1 MARLVRL
8 RRSELSTPGSSEKM
22 LAKAAAS
29 DADFV
34 FCDLEDSVAPQQK
47 EAARIT
53 VVRALRRNDWGTKT
67 RAVRINGVHT
77 DWWGDDLEEVVTGAP
92 EDVDVVIVPKVKTPK
107 DVETVATFLDEL
119 EGRVRRKRARI
130 ALEVL
135 IEEAEGL
142 AGVEEIARSSPRLEA
157 LIFGPGDFSA
167 SQGVRWAIAR
177 DADYPGDI
185 WQYHRSRIVV
195 AARAAGIE
203 AVDGP
208 FANFRDADGYRREA
222 LRAALI
228 GFTGKWAIHPS
239 QVEIANEVFSP
250 TESEVQAARDL
261 VETYAKAQSS
271 GEGAAGVGG
280 VMIDAATVRIM
291 EGVLERNRLI
301 RGA

>member
-107 DVETVATFLDEL
+107 DVQTVATFLDEL
-119 EGRVRRKRARI
+119 EGRVRRKRDRI

>member
-1 MARLVRL
+1 MTIRL

-22 LAKAAAS
+22 LEKAS
-29 DADFV
+29 SSEADLV
-34 FCDLEDSVAPQQK
+34 FCDLEDSVAPRQK
-47 EAARIT
+47 QAARIN
-53 VVRALRRNDWGTKT
+53 VVRALRRHDWGTKT

-92 EDVDVVIVPKVKTPK
+92 ESVDVVIVPKVKSPK
-107 DVETVATFLDEL
+107 DVQAVATLLDEL
-119 EGRVRRKRARI
+119 EHRAGRKTKI
-130 ALEVL
+130 SLEVL

-142 AGVEEIARSSPRLEA
+142 VTVEEIAVSSPRLEA

-167 SQGVRWAIAR
+167 SQGVRWNIAR
-177 DADYPGDI
+177 EADYPGDI

-203 AVDGP
+203 AIDGP
-208 FANFRDADGYRREA
+208 FANFRDTEGYRREC

-239 QVEIANEVFSP
+239 QIAIANETFSP
-250 TESEVQAARDL
+250 TTDEVRAARDL
-261 VETYAKAQSS
+261 VEAYAKSEAA

-280 VMIDAATVRIM
+280 MMIDAATVRIM
-291 EGVLERNRLI
+291 EGVLERARLI
-301 RGA
+301 AER